1 MTDEPLA
8 FVATDADAG
17 RLDVAIA
24 RRFPGAGRRRLATLF
39 DRGGVRVDGK
49 RARKGDRLAAG
60 AHVELTEAPARG
72 EDLRAKPDAAAAAR
86 LVILWRGA
94 DALAITK
101 PAGMPSQPLWP
112 DELGTAANGI
122 VHLEPACA
130 TASDDPRDGGLVHR
144 LDVGTSGVLVAATTP
159 DAWRRIRAAFSAG
172 RATKRYLAVTT
183 ARPARMQTQAALAHR
198 GKRVAVDEAEGLPA
212 ETAFRLVA
220 SSPAGT
226 HHLIEC
232 TARSGRMHQVRA
244 HLAHVGAPILGDTL
258 YGGTADEAAP
268 GFFLHAHSIHIPD
281 ELEVTSPLP
290 PERVAVLTALGLPVS

>member
-1 MTDEPLA
+1 MTADELA

-24 RRFPGAGRRRLATLF
+24 RRFPGTGRRRLAALF
-39 DRGGVRVDGK
+39 DRGAVRVDGR

-60 AHVELTEAPARG
+60 ARVELTCAPARG
-72 EDLRAKPDAAAAAR
+72 DELRARPDADAAAR
-86 LVILWRGA
+86 LVVLWRGA
-94 DALAITK
+94 DALAIAK
-101 PAGMPSQPLWP
+101 PAGMPSQPL
-112 DELGTAANGI
+112 DANEIGTAANGL

-159 DAWRRIRAAFSAG
+159 AAWRRLRAAFSAG

-183 ARPARMQTQAALAHR
+183 ARPARLSTQAALAHR
-198 GKRVAVDEAEGLPA
+198 GKRVVVDEAEGLPA
-212 ETAFRLVA
+212 STDFRIVG
-220 SSPAGT
+220 SAGT
-226 HHLIEC
+226 YHLIEC

-258 YGGTADEAAP
+258 YGGAP
-268 GFFLHAHSIHIPD
+268 HDAGFFLHAASIQIPG
-281 ELEVTSPLP
+281 EVDVIAPLP
-290 PERVAVLTALGLPVS
+290 PDRAAVLAALGLPAAP